1 MRMSHVYQP
10 VMIKALLENEG
21 KQTVQGIAEQL
32 LKYDQSQIEYYI
44 DVTKNMV
51 GKVLLSHDI
60 VDKEKDIYILK

>member
-32 LKYDQSQIEYYI
+32 LKYD
-44 DVTKNMV
+44 
-51 GKVLLSHDI
+51 
-60 VDKEKDIYILK
+60 